1 MCLIK
6 ESLQA
11 LFHLSGFMYT
21 AQRLNT
27 QSCYHGGERMSNDRI
42 RRRRISVRVLI
53 PALALLMLLGAGCSE
68 KETTPPQETVPAQA
82 PESEAPP
89 PVDAPELTDK
99 SADTRTASADGQKI
113 YQASCQA
120 CHATGAAG
128 APKLGDKAAWAP
140 RIAKGNDAMLS
151 SVKNGL
157 KAMPPKGACMSCSED
172 ELRAAMEYMV
182 GQGS

>member
-1 MCLIK
+1 
-6 ESLQA
+6 
-11 LFHLSGFMYT
+11 
-21 AQRLNT
+21 
-27 QSCYHGGERMSNDRI
+27 MSNDTI
-42 RRRRISVRVLI
+42 RRRRITVQVLI
-53 PALALLMLLGAGCSE
+53 PALALLLLSAGCSE

-82 PESEAPP
+82 PESEAPK
-89 PVDAPELTDK
+89 PVDAPEVTDK

-140 RIAKGNDAMLS
+140 RLAKGNDALLS